1 MIKKL
6 LPFATALCLLAG
18 CASNPNKISAT
29 DVSPLENYG
38 DDELVIDLGDLCDIG
53 RSDITEEEAE
63 RGDAGTQ
70 YSLGSQYESWYQDYV
85 EALKWYRKAAE
96 RGYFEAQFK
105 LGEMYANGKGVAK
118 DDVEA
123 LKWYRK
129 AAEQRYATTQFNHLG
144 AMYYDGEGAP
154 EDAAEAVEWYRK
166 LTEQG
171 SHGRELIQRAQFQLG
186 FIYSNGE
193 GVAQDHV
200 EAAKWYRKAAQGEC
214 RSRVDHRP
222 QFQLGFIYSNGEGV
236 AQDHVEAAKWY
247 REVAEQG
254 HAKAQYLLGDMYFNG
269 TGVTKD
275 HVEALKWYRKAA
287 QGERRERGDYYN
299 NDIDYGFGVMDGQQV
314 PSTGWHLSETWY

>member
-6 LPFATALCLLAG
+6 LPLATALCLLAG
-18 CASNPNKISAT
+18 CTSNPNKISAT

-38 DDELVIDLGDLCDIG
+38 DNEFVIDIGYICDFG
-53 RSDITEEEAE
+53 SEITEEEAE
-63 RGDAGTQ
+63 RGDAKVQ
-70 YSLGSQYESWYQDYV
+70 YSLGLQYESWAQDYV

-129 AAEQRYATTQFNHLG
+129 AAQQRYATQFNHLG

-200 EAAKWYRKAAQGEC
+200 EAAKWYR
-214 RSRVDHRP
+214 
-222 QFQLGFIYSNGEGV
+222 
-236 AQDHVEAAKWY
+236 
-247 REVAEQG
+247 EVAEQG
-254 HAKAQYLLGDMYFNG
+254 DVKAQYLLGDMYFNG

-287 QGERRERGDYYN
+287 QGERRERVDYYN
-299 NDIDYGFGVMDGQQV
+299 NDIDYGFMVMDGQQV
-314 PSTGWHLSETWY
+314 PSTCWGLSETWY

>member
-6 LPFATALCLLAG
+6 LPLATALCLLAG
-18 CASNPNKISAT
+18 CTSNPNKISAT

-38 DDELVIDLGDLCDIG
+38 DNEFVIDIGYICDIG
-53 RSDITEEEAE
+53 SEITEEEAE
-63 RGDAGTQ
+63 RGDAKVQ
-70 YSLGSQYESWYQDYV
+70 YLLGLQYESWAQDYV
-85 EALKWYRKAAE
+85 DALKWYRKAAE
-96 RGYFEAQFK
+96 RGYFEAQFE

-129 AAEQRYATTQFNHLG
+129 ATEQRYATQFNHLG

-200 EAAKWYRKAAQGEC
+200 EAAKWYR
-214 RSRVDHRP
+214 
-222 QFQLGFIYSNGEGV
+222 
-236 AQDHVEAAKWY
+236 
-247 REVAEQG
+247 EVAEQG
-254 HAKAQYLLGDMYFNG
+254 DAKAQYLLGDMYFNG

-287 QGERRERGDYYN
+287 QGERRERVDYYN
-299 NDIDYGFGVMDGQQV
+299 NDIDYGFMVMDGQQV
-314 PSTGWHLSETWY
+314 PSTCWGLSETWY

>member
-6 LPFATALCLLAG
+6 LPLATALCLLAG
-18 CASNPNKISAT
+18 CTSNPNKISAT
-29 DVSPLENYG
+29 DVSPLKNYG
-38 DDELVIDLGDLCDIG
+38 DDEFVIDIGFICDI
-53 RSDITEEEAE
+53 RSEITEEEAE
-63 RGDAGTQ
+63 RGDAVTQ
-70 YSLGSQYESWYQDYV
+70 YRLGSQYERWAQDYV

-96 RGYFEAQFK
+96 RGYFEAQFE

-129 AAEQRYATTQFNHLG
+129 AAEQRYATQFNHLG

-200 EAAKWYRKAAQGEC
+200 EAAKWYRK
-214 RSRVDHRP
+214 
-222 QFQLGFIYSNGEGV
+222 
-236 AQDHVEAAKWY
+236 
-247 REVAEQG
+247 VAEQG
-254 HAKAQYLLGDMYFNG
+254 HAMAQYLLGDMYFNG

-287 QGERRERGDYYN
+287 QGERRERRDYYN
-299 NDIDYGFGVMDGQQV
+299 NDIDYGFMVMDGQQV

>member
-6 LPFATALCLLAG
+6 LSLATALCLLAG

-200 EAAKWYRKAAQGEC
+200 EAAKWYR
-214 RSRVDHRP
+214 
-222 QFQLGFIYSNGEGV
+222 
-236 AQDHVEAAKWY
+236 
-247 REVAEQG
+247 EVAEQG

>member
-6 LPFATALCLLAG
+6 LPLATALCLLAG
-18 CASNPNKISAT
+18 CTSNPNKISAT

-38 DDELVIDLGDLCDIG
+38 DNEIVIDIGYICDIG
-53 RSDITEEEAE
+53 SEITEEEAE
-63 RGDAGTQ
+63 RGDAVTQ
-70 YSLGSQYESWYQDYV
+70 YRLGSQYERWAQDYV

-96 RGYFEAQFK
+96 RGYFEAQFE

-129 AAEQRYATTQFNHLG
+129 AAEQRYATQFNHLG

-171 SHGRELIQRAQFQLG
+171 SHGRELIRRAQFQLG

-200 EAAKWYRKAAQGEC
+200 EAAKWYRK
-214 RSRVDHRP
+214 
-222 QFQLGFIYSNGEGV
+222 
-236 AQDHVEAAKWY
+236 
-247 REVAEQG
+247 VAEQG
-254 HAKAQYLLGDMYFNG
+254 HAMAQYLLGDMYFNG

-287 QGERRERGDYYN
+287 QGERRERRDYYN
-299 NDIDYGFGVMDGQQV
+299 NDIDYGFMVMDGQQV

>member
-6 LPFATALCLLAG
+6 LPLATALCLLAG
-18 CASNPNKISAT
+18 CTSNPNKISAT
-29 DVSPLENYG
+29 DVSPLKNYG
-38 DDELVIDLGDLCDIG
+38 DDEFVIDIGFICDI
-53 RSDITEEEAE
+53 RSEITEEEAE
-63 RGDAGTQ
+63 RGDAVTQ
-70 YSLGSQYESWYQDYV
+70 YRLGSQYERWAQDYV

-96 RGYFEAQFK
+96 RGYFEAQFE

-129 AAEQRYATTQFNHLG
+129 AAEQRYATRFNHLG

-171 SHGRELIQRAQFQLG
+171 SHGRELIRRAQFQLG

-200 EAAKWYRKAAQGEC
+200 EAAKWYRK
-214 RSRVDHRP
+214 
-222 QFQLGFIYSNGEGV
+222 
-236 AQDHVEAAKWY
+236 
-247 REVAEQG
+247 VAEQG
-254 HAKAQYLLGDMYFNG
+254 HAMAQYLLGDMYFNG

-287 QGERRERGDYYN
+287 QGERRERRDYYN
-299 NDIDYGFGVMDGQQV
+299 NDIDYGFMVMDGQQV

>member
-6 LPFATALCLLAG
+6 LPLATALCLLAG
-18 CASNPNKISAT
+18 CTSNPNKISAT

-38 DDELVIDLGDLCDIG
+38 DNEIVIDIGYICDIG
-53 RSDITEEEAE
+53 SEITEEEAE
-63 RGDAGTQ
+63 RGDAKVQ
-70 YSLGSQYESWYQDYV
+70 YSLGLQYESWAQDYV

-129 AAEQRYATTQFNHLG
+129 AAQQRYATQFNHLG

-200 EAAKWYRKAAQGEC
+200 EAAKWYR
-214 RSRVDHRP
+214 
-222 QFQLGFIYSNGEGV
+222 
-236 AQDHVEAAKWY
+236 
-247 REVAEQG
+247 EVAEQG
-254 HAKAQYLLGDMYFNG
+254 DVKAQYLLGDMYFNG

-287 QGERRERGDYYN
+287 QGERRERVDYYN
-299 NDIDYGFGVMDGQQV
+299 NDIDYGFMVMDGQQV
-314 PSTGWHLSETWY
+314 PSTCWGLSETWY

>member
-6 LPFATALCLLAG
+6 LPLATALCLLAG
-18 CASNPNKISAT
+18 CTSNPNKISAT

-38 DDELVIDLGDLCDIG
+38 DNEFVIDIGYICDIG
-53 RSDITEEEAE
+53 SEITEEEAE
-63 RGDAGTQ
+63 RGDAKVQ
-70 YSLGSQYESWYQDYV
+70 YSLGLQYESWAQDYV

-129 AAEQRYATTQFNHLG
+129 AAEQRYATQFNHLG

-200 EAAKWYRKAAQGEC
+200 EAAKWYR
-214 RSRVDHRP
+214 
-222 QFQLGFIYSNGEGV
+222 
-236 AQDHVEAAKWY
+236 
-247 REVAEQG
+247 EVAEQG
-254 HAKAQYLLGDMYFNG
+254 DAKAQYLLGDMYFNG

-287 QGERRERGDYYN
+287 QGERRERVDYYN
-299 NDIDYGFGVMDGQQV
+299 NDIDYGFMVMDGQQV
-314 PSTGWHLSETWY
+314 PSTCWGLSETWY

>member
-6 LPFATALCLLAG
+6 LPLATALCLLAG
-18 CASNPNKISAT
+18 CTSNPNKISAT

-38 DDELVIDLGDLCDIG
+38 DNEIVIDIGYICDIG
-53 RSDITEEEAE
+53 SEITEEEAE
-63 RGDAGTQ
+63 RGDAKVQ
-70 YSLGSQYESWYQDYV
+70 YSLGLQYESWAQDYV

-129 AAEQRYATTQFNHLG
+129 AAQQRYATQFNHLG

-200 EAAKWYRKAAQGEC
+200 EAAKWYR
-214 RSRVDHRP
+214 
-222 QFQLGFIYSNGEGV
+222 
-236 AQDHVEAAKWY
+236 
-247 REVAEQG
+247 EVAEQG
-254 HAKAQYLLGDMYFNG
+254 DAKAQYLLGDMYFNG

-287 QGERRERGDYYN
+287 QGERRERVDYYN
-299 NDIDYGFGVMDGQQV
+299 NDIDYGFMVMDGQQV
-314 PSTGWHLSETWY
+314 PSTGWGLSETWY

>member
-6 LPFATALCLLAG
+6 LPLATALCLLAG
-18 CASNPNKISAT
+18 CTSNPNKISAT
-29 DVSPLENYG
+29 DVSPLKNYG
-38 DDELVIDLGDLCDIG
+38 DDEFVIDIGFICDI
-53 RSDITEEEAE
+53 RSEITEEEAE
-63 RGDAGTQ
+63 RGDAVTQ
-70 YSLGSQYESWYQDYV
+70 YRLGSQYERWAQDYV

-96 RGYFEAQFK
+96 RGYFEAQFE

-200 EAAKWYRKAAQGEC
+200 EAAKWYRK
-214 RSRVDHRP
+214 
-222 QFQLGFIYSNGEGV
+222 
-236 AQDHVEAAKWY
+236 
-247 REVAEQG
+247 VAEQG
-254 HAKAQYLLGDMYFNG
+254 HAMAQYLLGDMYFNG

-287 QGERRERGDYYN
+287 QGERRERVDYYN
-299 NDIDYGFGVMDGQQV
+299 NDIDYGFMVMDGQQV
-314 PSTGWHLSETWY
+314 PSTCWGLSETWY

>member
-6 LPFATALCLLAG
+6 LPLATALCLLAG

-38 DDELVIDLGDLCDIG
+38 DDELVIDLGDLCDFG

-129 AAEQRYATTQFNHLG
+129 AAEQRYATQFNHLG

-200 EAAKWYRKAAQGEC
+200 EAAKWYR
-214 RSRVDHRP
+214 
-222 QFQLGFIYSNGEGV
+222 
-236 AQDHVEAAKWY
+236 EA
-247 REVAEQG
+247 AEQG
-254 HAKAQYLLGDMYFNG
+254 HAAAQYLLGDMYFNG

-275 HVEALKWYRKAA
+275 HVEAAKWYRKAA
-287 QGERRERGDYYN
+287 QQERWDGASMEDYSCDYY
-299 NDIDYGFGVMDGQQV
+299 YRVGDGYIQKAF
-314 PSTGWHLSETWY
+314 Y

>member
-1 MIKKL
+1 MVKKVL
-6 LPFATALCLLAG
+6 SLATLLCLLAG
-18 CASNPNKISAT
+18 CATNPNKISAT

-38 DDELVIDLGDLCDIG
+38 DDEFVIDLGYVCDFG
-53 RSDITEEEAE
+53 SEITEEEAE
-63 RGDAGTQ
+63 RGDAVTQ
-70 YSLGSQYESWYQDYV
+70 YRLGSQYERWAQDYV

-129 AAEQRYATTQFNHLG
+129 AAEQRYATQFNHLG

-200 EAAKWYRKAAQGEC
+200 EAAKWYRK
-214 RSRVDHRP
+214 
-222 QFQLGFIYSNGEGV
+222 
-236 AQDHVEAAKWY
+236 
-247 REVAEQG
+247 VAEQG
-254 HAKAQYLLGDMYFNG
+254 HAMAQYLLGDMYFNG

-287 QGERRERGDYYN
+287 QGERRERRDYYN
-299 NDIDYGFGVMDGQQV
+299 NDIDYGFMVMDGQQV

>member
-6 LPFATALCLLAG
+6 LPLATALCLLAG
-18 CASNPNKISAT
+18 CTSNPNKISAT

-38 DDELVIDLGDLCDIG
+38 DNEIVIDIGYICDIG
-53 RSDITEEEAE
+53 SEITEEEAE
-63 RGDAGTQ
+63 RGDAKVQ
-70 YSLGSQYESWYQDYV
+70 YSLGLQYESWAQDYV

-129 AAEQRYATTQFNHLG
+129 AAEQRYATQFNHLG

-200 EAAKWYRKAAQGEC
+200 EAAKWYR
-214 RSRVDHRP
+214 
-222 QFQLGFIYSNGEGV
+222 
-236 AQDHVEAAKWY
+236 
-247 REVAEQG
+247 EVAEQG
-254 HAKAQYLLGDMYFNG
+254 DAKAQYLLGDMYFNG

-287 QGERRERGDYYN
+287 QGERRERVDYYN
-299 NDIDYGFGVMDGQQV
+299 NDIDYGFMVMDGQQV
-314 PSTGWHLSETWY
+314 PSTCWGLSETWY